1 MSRNS
6 SRYVV
11 ILCLALWI
19 FVAAS
24 HVAFA
29 QERIS
34 TDHISLLAVTEQG
47 NVTSGS
53 VADLHLT
60 IMPGSGRVFLETFP
74 LTKES
79 TQISLRFAEQVA
91 CKTLDI
97 DCKDKDFLFS
107 IRAVPGIVGGPSAG
121 SAAAVLV
128 AAVLKNL
135 SIRTDVGI
143 TGTINSGG
151 IVGMV
156 GGVREKILGAA
167 SSGMKTVLIP
177 KGNRHAQ
184 NTTDL
189 AEYGAGLNV
198 SVLEVSTLQEVLEI
212 VTGFKLPIRNDTF
225 IPQDSYV
232 VKMKNVAVRLCD
244 QARRAVEQTGE
255 DNSSRKLLDAATEA
269 FTKEQYYSSASYC
282 FRAGVSAFVR
292 LQQNVSSQELDLRS
306 KNITEQ
312 LTIFEE
318 QLNSREIETITDLQT
333 MMLVRERVSDAK
345 QILTKVTGESV
356 GYAIERLASAQEWSS
371 FFGTKDNVHSVTVA
385 QLSTACEEAIA
396 QAEER
401 YNYVTSILPDRLQGT
416 QEEISQAYALQQD
429 KKFIDCLYVASK
441 AKAESA
447 ALIGLLGVAE
457 KDLEALVQLKLRLV
471 ENALLTS
478 QEKGVFPLIG
488 YSYYEYAKSLW
499 NTDRQTSVLFVEY
512 ALEFTNLDIYFP
524 DKNTTKTNT
533 TSTERNSN
541 NEQYD
546 PQYVPALAKLFIGF
560 AAGLLVGFVIKTLAR
575 PLRTLRGKKR

>member
-1 MSRNS
+1 MFTFFIHA
-6 SRYVV
+6 V
-11 ILCLALWI
+11 
-19 FVAAS
+19 
-24 HVAFA
+24 FA
-29 QERIS
+29 KENTS
-34 TDHISLLAVTEQG
+34 TNRISLLAVVEQG

-53 VADLHLT
+53 VADLQLT

-79 TQISLRFAEQVA
+79 TQISLRFAEQIT

-107 IRAVPGIVGGPSAG
+107 IHAVPGIVGGPSAG

-135 SIRTDVGI
+135 SIRPDVGI

-151 IVGMV
+151 IVGIV

-167 SSGMKTVLIP
+167 SAGMKTVLIP
-177 KGNRHAQ
+177 KGNRNAQ

-189 AEYGAGLNV
+189 VEYGSSLNV

-244 QARRAVEQTGE
+244 QARRAVEQIGE
-255 DNSSRKLLDAATEA
+255 DNSSRKLLDSATEA

-282 FRAGVSAFVR
+282 FRAGVSSLVR
-292 LQQNVSSQELDLRS
+292 LQQNASSQELDLRS

-312 LTIFEE
+312 LIVFEE

-333 MMLVRERVSDAK
+333 MMLVRERLSDAK
-345 QILTKVTGESV
+345 QALTKVTGESV
-356 GYAIERLASAQEWSS
+356 GYAIERLASAQEWTS
-371 FFGTKDNVHSVTVA
+371 FFGAKDNVHSVTEA
-385 QLSTACEEAIA
+385 QLSTSCEEAIA

-416 QEEISQAYALQQD
+416 KEEISQAYALQQE

-441 AKAESA
+441 AKAESD

-457 KDLEALVQLKLRLV
+457 KDLDSLVQLKLRIV

-512 ALEFTNLDIYFP
+512 AMEFTNLDIYFP
-524 DKNTTKTNT
+524 DKNITKTST
-533 TSTERNSN
+533 TSSETSSN

-546 PQYVPALAKLFIGF
+546 PQQISALVKLVIGF
-560 AAGLLVGFVIKTLAR
+560 AAGLLVGFVVKTLAR